1 MLSFLSGSFHNVIS
15 CGLKYNSS
23 QLLAVLPQKFNPKPV
38 LFEHFQ
44 VYVSNSPFF
53 YFQILARFSPLLLSG
68 TEEELV
74 KFLKDDDEAI
84 KEGVLN
90 VLAKAGGT
98 IRENL
103 AALSRFDCW
112 DF

>member
-1 MLSFLSGSFHNVIS
+1 M
-15 CGLKYNSS
+15 
-23 QLLAVLPQKFNPKPV
+23 
-38 LFEHFQ
+38 
-44 VYVSNSPFF
+44 YVSNSPFF